1 MREIAVR
8 VGQNGNTTT
17 LYEQGSIAVY
27 QKQLNGW
34 VTKREHVF
42 KLSPQQEL
50 PELRKSM
57 KELML
62 FLGSCKIFVVSSITG
77 VPYLELEKAGFA
89 VWEAE
94 GKPGELL
101 DEVLEKEMEVALA
114 KTQILFIPEPI
125 DMGNGFYRISLC
137 DVQKSGNGATSKQVL
152 QPFLR
157 NRRFYQLEVLCNH
170 IPPWLEAEAQSGRL
184 KCITEKIE
192 TGELRVLISKQ
203 ICEE

>member
-1 MREIAVR
+1 MEIAVR
-8 VGQNGNTTT
+8 VGKDGNTTT
-17 LYEQGSIAVY
+17 LYEQGSIVVY
-27 QKQLNGW
+27 QKQFNVW

-42 KLSPQQEL
+42 KLLPQQEL
-50 PELRKSM
+50 PELRRNM

-62 FLGSCKIFVVSSITG
+62 FLGSCKIFVISSIAG
-77 VPYLELEKAGFA
+77 IPYLILEKSGFN

-94 GKPGELL
+94 GNPGESL

-114 KTQILFIPEPI
+114 KTQILSIPEPI

-137 DVQKSGNGATSKQVL
+137 GVQKLGNGATSKQVL

>member
-1 MREIAVR
+1 MKEIAAR

-17 LYEQGSIAVY
+17 LYEQGSIVVY
-27 QKQLNGW
+27 QKHLNGW
-34 VTKREHVF
+34 ITKCEHVF
-42 KLSPQQEL
+42 KLPYQQEL
-50 PELRKSM
+50 PELRRNM

-77 VPYLELEKAGFA
+77 VPYLELEKAGFT

-94 GKPGELL
+94 GNPSELL
-101 DEVLEKEMEVALA
+101 DEVLEKEIAAALA
-114 KTQILFIPEPI
+114 KTQILSIPEPI
-125 DMGNGFYRISLC
+125 DMGNGFYHISLC
-137 DVQKSGNGATSKQVL
+137 DVQKLGNGATSKQVL

-184 KCITEKIE
+184 KCITEKLE
-192 TGELRVLISKQ
+192 TGKLRVLISKR

>member
-1 MREIAVR
+1 MEIAVR
-8 VGQNGNTTT
+8 VGKDGNTTT
-17 LYEQGSIAVY
+17 LYEQGSIVVY
-27 QKQLNGW
+27 QKQFNGW

-50 PELRKSM
+50 PELRRNM

-62 FLGSCKIFVVSSITG
+62 FLGSCKIFVISSIAG
-77 VPYLELEKAGFA
+77 IPYLLLEKSGFT

-94 GKPGELL
+94 GNPGELL

-114 KTQILFIPEPI
+114 KTQILSIPEPI

-137 DVQKSGNGATSKQVL
+137 DVQKLGNGATSKQVL

-184 KCITEKIE
+184 KCVTEKIE